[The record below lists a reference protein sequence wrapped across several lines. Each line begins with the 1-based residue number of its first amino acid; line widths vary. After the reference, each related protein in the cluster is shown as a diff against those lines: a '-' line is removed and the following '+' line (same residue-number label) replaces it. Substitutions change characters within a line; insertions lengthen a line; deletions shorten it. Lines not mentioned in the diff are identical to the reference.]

1 MATAVHDRA
10 AARRAGGRRAGGRRD
25 GSGRGA
31 RPGTRRR
38 SESLAGYLF
47 VLPVAVFFAGFVAY
61 PFLRSMYLSLTR
73 WSGFGTPEFIGAE
86 NFRNLMDDPVF
97 WEAMRNT
104 ILFTLATTVLQT
116 VVPMLLAVLLNRG
129 WRLGVL
135 FRTCVFIPAV
145 VSFVVTGSLW
155 QLLYDPNFGTI
166 NSFLEGIGL
175 GSLAHPWLADPD
187 TVLPALVLVSL
198 WQAAGLFMLIY
209 LAGLQGIDP
218 TLYEAARIDGATPWQ
233 RFRHVTVP
241 MLRMVTAVVVLL
253 NVVNG
258 FKTFDVIYV
267 MTGGGPNRAS
277 EVLGTYLYGLAFGS
291 TAGGVPAFGYATAI
305 SMVVFVLC
313 LVATLVQVR
322 VNRRARDV
330 F

>member
-1 MATAVHDRA
+1 MATATAQRRPA
-10 AARRAGGRRAGGRRD
+10 APPGRLARRGGRRGGR
-25 GSGRGA
+25 GRSA
-31 RPGTRRR
+31 A
-38 SESLAGYLF
+38 LAGYLF
-47 VLPVAVFFAGFVAY
+47 VLPVAACFAVFVAY

-73 WSGFGTPEFIGAE
+73 WSGFGDPEFIGLD
-86 NFRNLMDDPVF
+86 NFDHLMSDPVF
-97 WEAMRNT
+97 WDALWT
-104 ILFTLATTVLQT
+104 TLFFTLACTVLQT
-116 VVPMLLAVLLNRG
+116 VVPLLLAVLLNRG
-129 WRLGVL
+129 WRFGVV
-135 FRTCVFIPAV
+135 FRTVIFVPAV

-155 QLLYDPNFGTI
+155 QMVYDPNFGLL
-166 NSFLEGIGL
+166 NRFLDDLGL
-175 GSLAHPWLADPD
+175 GSLAHPWLADPS

-198 WQAAGLFMLIY
+198 WQAAGLYMLIF

-218 TLYEAARIDGATPWQ
+218 ALYEAARIDGASPARQ
-233 RFRHVTVP
+233 FRHVTVP
-241 MLRMVTAVVVLL
+241 MLRNVIAVVVLL

-291 TAGGVPAFGYATAI
+291 SAGAVPSFGYATAI
-305 SMVVFVLC
+305 SMIVFVLC